1 MTDKHKIGSEEVRGG
16 SKRQEKRQET
26 QANLPGS
33 SGAVQG
39 ATNDCGIITGYP
51 VHLFVFCLQQQHM
64 NHLRFTGWKGSLTL
78 TMSFLYDS
86 KNK

>member
-16 SKRQEKRQET
+16 SKRQEAET
-26 QANLPGS
+26 QADLLGS

-39 ATNDCGIITGYP
+39 ATNDCGTITGYP

-64 NHLRFTGWKGSLTL
+64 NHPRFTGWKGSLTL

-86 KNK
+86 KNE